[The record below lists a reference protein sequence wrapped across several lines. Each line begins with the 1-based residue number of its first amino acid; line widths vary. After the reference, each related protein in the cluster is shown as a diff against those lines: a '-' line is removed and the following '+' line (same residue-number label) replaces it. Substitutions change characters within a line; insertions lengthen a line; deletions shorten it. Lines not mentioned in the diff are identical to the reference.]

1 MPLGIQQNNDFTQ
14 FTMDVWN
21 DKIFYQEKEFPAG
34 FMAAS
39 VLNIPEEKLPEL
51 IQAGG
56 APTFLF
62 PVVVQGSDEE
72 AAAVFPQL
80 RERILY
86 LTELLWKYP
95 PFCYNDYEKEMRRIN
110 ILFDESALPK
120 IRTPDSEF
128 QTEFLRFCVG
138 IIRIP
143 IAMYHFY
150 AAGRFFELDYLRR
163 LKKRNE
169 THFAVAA
176 HDCFNSEQFWDEM
189 RSLQSLDMEPFTVYP
204 ELSSTYVFARS
215 PKNEKEMVF
224 VERVIFP
231 RLTDFYTYDLMN
243 GLHHGH
249 APSQCQSCGRYFLTT
264 NGHIPKYC
272 DGVAP
277 QDNRYTCRQYG
288 TVEVQK
294 ELSKDIPKVKV
305 KVTAFARITKDMQRG
320 AISQEDARRAK
331 DYVRDLLYDA
341 LRDADTSV
349 EAFEQSISSERVY
362 QRCEITRTAKPRGR
376 PPKKKAGEQS

>member
-34 FMAAS
+34 FMAMS
-39 VLNIPEEKLPEL
+39 ILNIPEEEMPEL

-110 ILFDESALPK
+110 ILFDERNLLQ
-120 IRTPDSEF
+120 IRTPDSEL

-189 RSLQSLDMEPFTVYP
+189 RGIPVTKNMYTVAGNGPCNEELALRIQAGDKNAAERLLSQNEGYLTELARAYTPWCELEDLKQEGALALLDAAGP
-204 ELSSTYVFARS
+204 A
-215 PKNEKEMVF
+215 
-224 VERVIFP
+224 
-231 RLTDFYTYDLMN
+231 
-243 GLHHGH
+243 
-249 APSQCQSCGRYFLTT
+249 
-264 NGHIPKYC
+264 
-272 DGVAP
+272 
-277 QDNRYTCRQYG
+277 YG
-288 TVEVQK
+288 TKLLTYATPAIEAAMMDYAAQHFSSLSIPISRYNQLRRVAHLCTEGWDSSDA
-294 ELSKDIPKVKV
+294 ELVKV
-305 KVTAFARITKDMQRG
+305 VCGELNVSAKVAGALIKEYRRLLLAAVCRFRVTKKRRIATALFPC
-320 AISQEDARRAK
+320 
-331 DYVRDLLYDA
+331 
-341 LRDADTSV
+341 
-349 EAFEQSISSERVY
+349 SERY
-362 QRCEITRTAKPRGR
+362 
-376 PPKKKAGEQS
+376 

>member
-21 DKIFYQEKEFPAG
+21 DKIFYQEKDFPAG

-110 ILFDESALPK
+110 ILFDERNLLQ
-120 IRTPDSEF
+120 IRTPNSEL

-143 IAMYHFY
+143 T
-150 AAGRFFELDYLRR
+150 L
-163 LKKRNE
+163 
-169 THFAVAA
+169 T
-176 HDCFNSEQFWDEM
+176 
-189 RSLQSLDMEPFTVYP
+189 YP
-204 ELSSTYVFARS
+204 
-215 PKNEKEMVF
+215 P
-224 VERVIFP
+224 
-231 RLTDFYTYDLMN
+231 
-243 GLHHGH
+243 
-249 APSQCQSCGRYFLTT
+249 
-264 NGHIPKYC
+264 
-272 DGVAP
+272 
-277 QDNRYTCRQYG
+277 
-288 TVEVQK
+288 
-294 ELSKDIPKVKV
+294 
-305 KVTAFARITKDMQRG
+305 
-320 AISQEDARRAK
+320 
-331 DYVRDLLYDA
+331 VR
-341 LRDADTSV
+341 
-349 EAFEQSISSERVY
+349 
-362 QRCEITRTAKPRGR
+362 
-376 PPKKKAGEQS
+376 

>member
-34 FMAAS
+34 FMAMS
-39 VLNIPEEKLPEL
+39 ILNIPEEKLPEL

-110 ILFDESALPK
+110 ILFDERNLLQ

-163 LKKRNE
+163 LKNGTKRILPWPRM
-169 THFAVAA
+169 TASTASSFG
-176 HDCFNSEQFWDEM
+176 M
-189 RSLQSLDMEPFTVYP
+189 RCGVYRAWIW
-204 ELSSTYVFARS
+204 SRSRSARS
-215 PKNEKEMVF
+215 
-224 VERVIFP
+224 
-231 RLTDFYTYDLMN
+231 
-243 GLHHGH
+243 
-249 APSQCQSCGRYFLTT
+249 C
-264 NGHIPKYC
+264 
-272 DGVAP
+272 
-277 QDNRYTCRQYG
+277 
-288 TVEVQK
+288 
-294 ELSKDIPKVKV
+294 
-305 KVTAFARITKDMQRG
+305 
-320 AISQEDARRAK
+320 
-331 DYVRDLLYDA
+331 
-341 LRDADTSV
+341 
-349 EAFEQSISSERVY
+349 
-362 QRCEITRTAKPRGR
+362 
-376 PPKKKAGEQS
+376 PPPMCLPAVLKTKKKWCLWNG

>member
-1 MPLGIQQNNDFTQ
+1 MPLGVQQNNDFTQ

-34 FMAAS
+34 FMAMS
-39 VLNIPEEKLPEL
+39 ILNIPEEDLPEL

-110 ILFDESALPK
+110 ILFDERNLLQ

-189 RSLQSLDMEPFTVYP
+189 RSLQSLDMEPFTVYRT
-204 ELSSTYVFARS
+204 LFCVRQLGDDVFS
-215 PKNEKEMVF
+215 V
-224 VERVIFP
+224 
-231 RLTDFYTYDLMN
+231 
-243 GLHHGH
+243 
-249 APSQCQSCGRYFLTT
+249 SCG
-264 NGHIPKYC
+264 GDPA
-272 DGVAP
+272 VAY
-277 QDNRYTCRQYG
+277 DRLVHRM
-288 TVEVQK
+288 
-294 ELSKDIPKVKV
+294 LL
-305 KVTAFARITKDMQRG
+305 MQRMEEVLTPRELNLVRSYL
-320 AISQEDARRAK
+320 AIGQPD
-331 DYVRDLLYDA
+331 
-341 LRDADTSV
+341 
-349 EAFEQSISSERVY
+349 EA
-362 QRCEITRTAKPRGR
+362 A
-376 PPKKKAGEQS
+376 

>member
-1 MPLGIQQNNDFTQ
+1 MPLGTRQNNDFTQ

-34 FMAAS
+34 FMAMS
-39 VLNIPEEKLPEL
+39 ILNIPEEELPEL

-143 IAMYHFY
+143 IAMYHLY
-150 AAGRFFELDYLRR
+150 GGAYSRWLSAQKVIRAAKAEAEADLGHYTTPQITWLDEEELAERFFCE
-163 LKKRNE
+163 
-169 THFAVAA
+169 VAA
-176 HDCFNSEQFWDEM
+176 
-189 RSLQSLDMEPFTVYP
+189 L
-204 ELSSTYVFARS
+204 
-215 PKNEKEMVF
+215 
-224 VERVIFP
+224 I
-231 RLTDFYTYDLMN
+231 
-243 GLHHGH
+243 
-249 APSQCQSCGRYFLTT
+249 
-264 NGHIPKYC
+264 
-272 DGVAP
+272 
-277 QDNRYTCRQYG
+277 
-288 TVEVQK
+288 
-294 ELSKDIPKVKV
+294 
-305 KVTAFARITKDMQRG
+305 
-320 AISQEDARRAK
+320 
-331 DYVRDLLYDA
+331 
-341 LRDADTSV
+341 
-349 EAFEQSISSERVY
+349 RVY
-362 QRCEITRTAKPRGR
+362 EVLSGA
-376 PPKKKAGEQS
+376 

>member
-34 FMAAS
+34 FMAMS
-39 VLNIPEEKLPEL
+39 ILNIPEEDLPEL

-110 ILFDESALPK
+110 ILFDESALPQ
-120 IRTPDSEF
+120 IRTPDSEL

-143 IAMYHFY
+143 IAMYHLY
-150 AAGRFFELDYLRR
+150 GGAYSRWLSAQKVIRAAKAEAEADLGHYTTPQITWLDEEELAERFFCE
-163 LKKRNE
+163 
-169 THFAVAA
+169 VAA
-176 HDCFNSEQFWDEM
+176 
-189 RSLQSLDMEPFTVYP
+189 L
-204 ELSSTYVFARS
+204 
-215 PKNEKEMVF
+215 
-224 VERVIFP
+224 I
-231 RLTDFYTYDLMN
+231 
-243 GLHHGH
+243 
-249 APSQCQSCGRYFLTT
+249 
-264 NGHIPKYC
+264 
-272 DGVAP
+272 
-277 QDNRYTCRQYG
+277 
-288 TVEVQK
+288 
-294 ELSKDIPKVKV
+294 
-305 KVTAFARITKDMQRG
+305 
-320 AISQEDARRAK
+320 
-331 DYVRDLLYDA
+331 
-341 LRDADTSV
+341 
-349 EAFEQSISSERVY
+349 RVY
-362 QRCEITRTAKPRGR
+362 EVLSGA
-376 PPKKKAGEQS
+376 

>member
-1 MPLGIQQNNDFTQ
+1 MPLGVQQNNDFTQ

-34 FMAAS
+34 FMAMS
-39 VLNIPEEKLPEL
+39 ILNIPEEDLPEL

-72 AAAVFPQL
+72 AAALFPQL

-110 ILFDESALPK
+110 ILFDERNLLQ

-189 RSLQSLDMEPFTVYP
+189 RSLQSLDKIVSGDSMALT
-204 ELSSTYVFARS
+204 SAGRDSRS
-215 PKNEKEMVF
+215 
-224 VERVIFP
+224 
-231 RLTDFYTYDLMN
+231 
-243 GLHHGH
+243 
-249 APSQCQSCGRYFLTT
+249 
-264 NGHIPKYC
+264 
-272 DGVAP
+272 
-277 QDNRYTCRQYG
+277 
-288 TVEVQK
+288 
-294 ELSKDIPKVKV
+294 
-305 KVTAFARITKDMQRG
+305 
-320 AISQEDARRAK
+320 
-331 DYVRDLLYDA
+331 
-341 LRDADTSV
+341 
-349 EAFEQSISSERVY
+349 
-362 QRCEITRTAKPRGR
+362 RTARTRYSRSAGR
-376 PPKKKAGEQS
+376 PRHWCRGSCRGEYRTGRPR

>member
-34 FMAAS
+34 FMAMS
-39 VLNIPEEKLPEL
+39 ILNIPEEKLPEL

-128 QTEFLRFCVG
+128 QTESSMEKRNSGWMGSRAEVNLAKKCPEVTLTNIAAVLDSHPTATYNWSWAWLPERPLKKSLRKH
-138 IIRIP
+138 IP
-143 IAMYHFY
+143 TEPKPYRWPHSLTWLLCNARRSAEGPMCFTICWLAWT
-150 AAGRFFELDYLRR
+150 LTLRR
-163 LKKRNE
+163 
-169 THFAVAA
+169 
-176 HDCFNSEQFWDEM
+176 
-189 RSLQSLDMEPFTVYP
+189 
-204 ELSSTYVFARS
+204 
-215 PKNEKEMVF
+215 
-224 VERVIFP
+224 
-231 RLTDFYTYDLMN
+231 
-243 GLHHGH
+243 
-249 APSQCQSCGRYFLTT
+249 
-264 NGHIPKYC
+264 
-272 DGVAP
+272 
-277 QDNRYTCRQYG
+277 
-288 TVEVQK
+288 
-294 ELSKDIPKVKV
+294 
-305 KVTAFARITKDMQRG
+305 
-320 AISQEDARRAK
+320 
-331 DYVRDLLYDA
+331 
-341 LRDADTSV
+341 
-349 EAFEQSISSERVY
+349 
-362 QRCEITRTAKPRGR
+362 
-376 PPKKKAGEQS
+376 